1 MAFIF
6 DDFDVLGGEGE
17 RFKDLDFDAWKG
29 KILGMSQEAS
39 QRLKAISEEG
49 DAVQQD
55 LKEQEKRWLGLCN
68 GLRKFLSV
76 IMGESGSSVF
86 LDGEFE
92 PFAVQLFALAQ
103 DCENRKGQ
111 DLLVKLRDL
120 VFKCAVGCIHTHEK
134 VLAACAMC
142 VRGEFGEVDMANEDQ
157 SACWTNAGEDEV
169 IILVEG
175 ISDGYISCAGD
186 FL

>member
-1 MAFIF
+1 M
-6 DDFDVLGGEGE
+6 
-17 RFKDLDFDAWKG
+17 R
-29 KILGMSQEAS
+29 
-39 QRLKAISEEG
+39 
-49 DAVQQD
+49 QD

-111 DLLVKLRDL
+111 ELLVKLRDL

-157 SACWTNAGEDEV
+157 SACRASEHLATQIEVKFFLTN
-169 IILVEG
+169 
-175 ISDGYISCAGD
+175 D
-186 FL
+186 FEKFNYVNGLEPSNSEHSLPSR